1 MGNPVRAWEK
11 VNSRR
16 FDVPKPV
23 DAEVDAAILGALRV
37 AAKLNVLGVSSAELD
52 RQEIADSLHMVNPDW
67 LRWPRNPHSWLNRR
81 LGKLAAAGRI
91 VRTEYKPR
99 GCYRVV
105 TYKLREE

>member
-1 MGNPVRAWEK
+1 VGNPVRAWEK

-23 DAEVDAAILGALRV
+23 DAEVDAAILDALRGAREELQRV
-37 AAKLNVLGVSSAELD
+37 DIAEVLWL
-52 RQEIADSLHMVNPDW
+52 VNPDW
-67 LRWPRNPHSWLNRR
+67 LSWPRNPHSWLNRR

-105 TYKLREE
+105 TYKLSEE